1 MGSGQTMLT
10 AAFFVLV
17 TVSVMS
23 ANRMIL
29 NSMTDVCE
37 QEALEQGSAFA
48 NALLSEILTK
58 SYDSFVDY
66 SSYPPSYQLWAAFD
80 APSALGPGT
89 AIKAPDVVPYKS
101 IDSTLSP
108 YNYNDVDD
116 YNGYERSADSQDI
129 QGFRLKVSV
138 YYVTKANPETNAN
151 TQTYF
156 KRVDVTVTQPQF
168 LKDGIKFS
176 ALACY

>member
-48 NALLSEILTK
+48 NALMNEILTK
-58 SYDSFVDY
+58 KFDSKVNY
-66 SSYPPSYQLWAAFD
+66 SFGYQNVGSFD
-80 APSALGPGT
+80 GPYSMGPGT
-89 AIKAPDVVPYKS
+89 AIPAPDVVPYKS
-101 IDSTLSP
+101 IDQTLLP
-108 YNYNDVDD
+108 YQYNDVDD

-151 TQTYF
+151 TQTYY

-176 ALACY
+176 TLACY